1 VVDCG
6 SAGQRVRA
14 LRLLPGLLPTTSRYG
29 DRGRPTCN
37 RSALAANATALL
49 AGIEMHILMSMII
62 W

>member
-1 VVDCG
+1 M
-6 SAGQRVRA
+6 R
-14 LRLLPGLLPTTSRYG
+14 
-29 DRGRPTCN
+29 N